1 MKNSGNRRLLRRFD
15 IAVIAAVLAV
25 AAIVFFCTRRTDSGT
40 CATVTVNGETERVV
54 NLAVDAVIHLDT
66 EPRVTLIVEGGSIRF
81 ADALCP
87 DKICERTGK
96 LKNAG
101 DTAACIPAKTVVTVT
116 GDSDV
121 DAVVY

>member
-1 MKNSGNRRLLRRFD
+1 MKNNGSRRLLQRFD
-15 IAVIAAVLAV
+15 IAVITAVLAV
-25 AAIVFFCTRRTDSGT
+25 AALAFFCTRHTDRGT
-40 CATVTVNGETERVV
+40 YATVTVNGKTERV
-54 NLAVDAVIHLDT
+54 LDLSVDTTVQLDT
-66 EPRVTLIVEGGSIRF
+66 EPRVTLIVKNGTVRF

-87 DKICERTGK
+87 DKICERTGA

-116 GDSDV
+116 GERSV